1 MAKTADD
8 RIADKDAGSENPH
21 SENADPENKKGSIR
35 ALTTLNL
42 FIGDV
47 QTGMG
52 PYVTLFLKAQQ
63 HWNPA
68 QIGTAIAAGNLAQVL
83 AQTPM
88 GAAIDRSHHKRRLIM
103 GGASLIAAGGLLIAF
118 QPRLPFV
125 IAGQSL
131 IGVAG
136 SVFPP
141 CIAAIALGL
150 VGRGQMDKQTGRN
163 QTFNAAGRVLTALL
177 AVAVGWFFGLRSVLF
192 LLVALSAAAILC
204 VSRIREGDI
213 DQALAR
219 GADGGEEKD
228 SEEQADEDK
237 PQGGMASLGGLL
249 KDRAVLRF
257 LAIAVTFQAANAA
270 LIPLITQSLA
280 GGRPPRQAVLFTAGF
295 VVAAQAAAVL
305 SASAT
310 GKLAKTRG
318 RKPVLLFAFGALTTL
333 ALLLTLSRN
342 PFYLIGVQSL
352 GGVCIGL
359 FGVVSIL
366 IIADLTK
373 GSGNFNAAQG
383 AIASAQGIG
392 AVASNTTAGLI
403 ARHAGQ
409 HATFLTL
416 AAVAAFGLVFSW
428 RFFDETRKN
437 GENGGGEGEDDGK

>member
-1 MAKTADD
+1 MAETASDEQTT
-8 RIADKDAGSENPH
+8 DKDEQAG
-21 SENADPENKKGSIR
+21 DKKGSVR

-63 HWNPA
+63 HWDPA

-88 GAAIDRSHHKRRLIM
+88 GAAIDRSHHKRLLIM

-118 QPRLPFV
+118 FPRLPFV
-125 IAGQSL
+125 IAGQSM

-150 VGRGQMDKQTGRN
+150 VGRDQMDKQTGRN
-163 QTFNAAGRVLTALL
+163 QTFNATGRVLTALA
-177 AVAVGWFFGLRSVLF
+177 AVGIGWFFGLRSVLF
-192 LLVALSAAAILC
+192 LIAALSAAAIVC

-219 GADGGEEKD
+219 GADGEDAEKD
-228 SEEQADEDK
+228 SKSEDGKDEV
-237 PQGGMASLGGLL
+237 PGGLASLGGLL
-249 KDRAVLRF
+249 EDRAVQRF
-257 LAIAVTFQAANAA
+257 LAIAVIFQAANAA

-280 GGRPPRQAVLFTAGF
+280 GGRPPKLAVLFTAGF
-295 VVAAQAAAVL
+295 VVAAQIAAVA
-305 SASAT
+305 SASVT
-310 GKLAKTRG
+310 GKLAKSRG

-373 GSGNFNAAQG
+373 GSGSFNAAQG
-383 AIASAQGIG
+383 AIASAQGVG
-392 AVASNTTAGLI
+392 AVASNTAAGLI

-409 HATFLTL
+409 HTTFLTL
-416 AAVAAFGLVFSW
+416 GAVAAFGFVFSW
-428 RFFDETRKN
+428 RFFDETRR
-437 GENGGGEGEDDGK
+437 EEDKDEKKGNEDGH